1 MEHTLYKCFNQAAV
15 LGAIN
20 QMPNMVFW
28 TNLDHTFF
36 AVNSTVLK
44 FCGFPNQAKAEG
56 SSYAYM
62 PCKASECYQE
72 FMAQDREAISKGMLE
87 TLGLYCYHNDE
98 WKILYGTKSL
108 IKNSKGQ
115 SVGICGNFME
125 IKSVYISNFL
135 SQLTQLESYFKFP
148 KAQRQLCYQ
157 LTDTISCGDFPLTE
171 RQSECLFY
179 LLRGFTVPMIAERLA
194 VSKRT
199 VESHIENIKLKAGC
213 FTKQGLLEKALYEGW
228 TGMMPRNIL
237 KANCER

>member
-1 MEHTLYKCFNQAAV
+1 MEHTLYKSFNQSAV
-15 LGAIN
+15 LQTIN

-36 AVNSTVLK
+36 AVNPTVLK
-44 FCGFPNQAKAEG
+44 LCGFLSQAKAEG
-56 SSYAYM
+56 RSYAHM
-62 PCKASECYQE
+62 PCKASECYQD
-72 FMAQDREAISKGMLE
+72 FMAQDREATNKGTLE
-87 TLGLYCYHNDE
+87 TLGLYCYYGND

-108 IKNSKGQ
+108 IKDSEDQPIG
-115 SVGICGNFME
+115 VCGSFME
-125 IKSVYISNFL
+125 VKNIYISNFL

-157 LTDTISCGDFPLTE
+157 LTDTISCGNFPLTE

-213 FTKQGLLEKALYEGW
+213 FTKPELLEKALYEGW